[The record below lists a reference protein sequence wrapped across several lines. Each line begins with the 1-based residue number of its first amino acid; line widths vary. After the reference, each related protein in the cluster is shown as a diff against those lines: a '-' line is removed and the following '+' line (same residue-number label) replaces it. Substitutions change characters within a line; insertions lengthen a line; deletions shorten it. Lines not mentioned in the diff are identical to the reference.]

1 MTSLSSSSNLSSS
14 TSSRPKC
21 SGKATPTSDLS
32 AVTTSMGASTVTS
45 PSTLISYGTVMNT
58 SSTAS
63 SSSKSYSVVPIN
75 GPSTETS
82 READGSPSATPSSE
96 PFNPSAGSTE
106 THQFVRTGYY
116 NAAQQKA
123 EGLMFLGNYGGQGS
137 GNWTSAFGNTLSY
150 INADGTGGASSPT
163 IVNDTTLL
171 SSHEATLL
179 TDQPCDASCGYLQ
192 PGTIAYKG
200 FAGPSKIF
208 LLEFSMP
215 HDTTV
220 PQNPN
225 TTPTTPPGNTTTTG
239 TGNDQPA
246 IWLLNARIPHTAQ
259 YHACNCWR
267 TGCGELDV
275 FEVLA
280 PGGDRVSTSVHAAYA
295 GPNGG
300 GGGVGDAN
308 YFARPV
314 DKDAPVR
321 VACTLKHK
329 RDNFRGCFS
338 ETMAPGLGSLPNET
352 LALIL
357 GNFCAHCSKA
367 HGPDNFP
374 DDHSRL
380 AEPQH
385 DEDDEHDEREDSDKE
400 PLWYSRTYRNTLYSM
415 CLVSKR
421 LQPVAQSVLYHEF
434 VPGYGDPQHLH
445 RISWGRRLSPFV
457 RTIAARPDLAAVVKR
472 AFVHFYVLRPVTEKE
487 AQATL
492 DEVIGPTAPEPY
504 PTDAQLTVGGE
515 DHDTYHFQPSE
526 AIRHLRLH
534 KTTLES
540 LHLDLRGIGRP
551 PTPYAGDERPLS
563 ETLRDFSS
571 LRHVLLSVS
580 MLCNHRGMASYTTD
594 DSKLLTT
601 LLPSTITS
609 LHLAGTLGAD
619 TPRLARALLHL
630 SKLAGE
636 EFKTL
641 RRVRCDTLLARDGLA
656 DYEIEEAFA
665 ASDVDFGF
673 DSLPLSELPSSE
685 LTLSELPWSEGKR
698 GFRSKALWPLEWDTW
713 CPFFDEID
721 DF

>member
-1 MTSLSSSSNLSSS
+1 
-14 TSSRPKC
+14 
-21 SGKATPTSDLS
+21 
-32 AVTTSMGASTVTS
+32 
-45 PSTLISYGTVMNT
+45 
-58 SSTAS
+58 
-63 SSSKSYSVVPIN
+63 
-75 GPSTETS
+75 
-82 READGSPSATPSSE
+82 
-96 PFNPSAGSTE
+96 
-106 THQFVRTGYY
+106 
-116 NAAQQKA
+116 
-123 EGLMFLGNYGGQGS
+123 
-137 GNWTSAFGNTLSY
+137 
-150 INADGTGGASSPT
+150 
-163 IVNDTTLL
+163 
-171 SSHEATLL
+171 
-179 TDQPCDASCGYLQ
+179 
-192 PGTIAYKG
+192 
-200 FAGPSKIF
+200 
-208 LLEFSMP
+208 
-215 HDTTV
+215 
-220 PQNPN
+220 
-225 TTPTTPPGNTTTTG
+225 
-239 TGNDQPA
+239 
-246 IWLLNARIPHTAQ
+246 
-259 YHACNCWR
+259 
-267 TGCGELDV
+267 
-275 FEVLA
+275 
-280 PGGDRVSTSVHAAYA
+280 
-295 GPNGG
+295 
-300 GGGVGDAN
+300 
-308 YFARPV
+308 
-314 DKDAPVR
+314 
-321 VACTLKHK
+321 
-329 RDNFRGCFS
+329 
-338 ETMAPGLGSLPNET
+338 MALGLGSLPNET

-357 GNFCAHCSKA
+357 GYFCAHCSKA
-367 HGPDNFP
+367 HDPDNFP
-374 DDHSRL
+374 DDHLRL

-385 DEDDEHDEREDSDKE
+385 DEDDEHDEPEDSDKE
-400 PLWYSRTYRNTLYSM
+400 PLWYSRTYCNTLYSM

-492 DEVIGPTAPEPY
+492 DEVIGPTASEYLALFQSKRRRRCNIPGLQLLGVLLALTPNLERLSLQVDRSCRDLPASALSTLASLLQSQPLSKLRTLDIGTSSHIFSLEHHAKNILEAVGSALETLNLHKCSTTKLRLQKQLPNISAIRITHGQLGPEDLALLIQSCTAPSLKSFLYETVNPWEDVEYCEFSGGSKFLQFCAVSFHHNRPY

-563 ETLRDFSS
+563 ETLRDFPS
-571 LRHVLLSVS
+571 LRHVLISVS

-594 DSKLLTT
+594 DSMLLTT

-630 SKLAGE
+630 AKLAGE
-636 EFKTL
+636 EFKAL

-665 ASDVDFGF
+665 ASDVGFGF

-698 GFRSKALWPLEWDTW
+698 GFRSKALWPLDWDTW
-713 CPFFDEID
+713 CPFFDEPD